1 MTYFG
6 DRDEKLPNSISM
18 HAPGLSHKMC
28 ELLRINVIR
37 NCAQYNYGIGI
48 FLFDQPVDSC
58 NVASATLLNFPPF
71 DGRRFAA
78 EDVACAINAY
88 YAADVVGATCA
99 SSLWASSGGIYN

>member
-6 DRDEKLPNSISM
+6 DRDEKLSNSIAM

-28 ELLRINVIR
+28 KLLRINVIR
-37 NCAQYNYGIGI
+37 IVRNII
-48 FLFDQPVDSC
+48 EFFLFDQPVDSC
-58 NVASATLLNFPPF
+58 NVASATLLNFQPF